1 MPSACFDAIFNV
13 STPWKHAEGMSLRY
27 GAVIFGGLTHPP
39 LCYGVTLFV
48 SAASPCVGVLV
59 LFSGLHLIGYVL
71 GPGVDVVGE
80 FGGVGQVYLHV
91 GAYA

>member
-1 MPSACFDAIFNV
+1 MPSACFDAVLNV
-13 STPWKHAEGMSLRY
+13 STCWKHAEGMSLRY
-27 GAVIFGGLTHPP
+27 GAVFCDLTHPP
-39 LCYGVTLFV
+39 LRYGVTLFV
-48 SAASPCVGVLV
+48 SAASPCVWGGLL

>member
-1 MPSACFDAIFNV
+1 MIRVRFKELIISV
-13 STPWKHAEGMSLRY
+13 
-27 GAVIFGGLTHPP
+27 LTLLWADVKYHVP
-39 LCYGVTLFV
+39 TLWCV
-48 SAASPCVGVLV
+48 ASPCVGVLV

>member
-1 MPSACFDAIFNV
+1 MPSACFDAIRNV

-27 GAVIFGGLTHPP
+27 GAVIFGGLTYPP
-39 LCYGVTLFV
+39 PYVMVRCIAV
-48 SAASPCVGVLV
+48 CVGGRLS
-59 LFSGLHLIGYVL
+59 LFSGLHLFGYIL

-80 FGGVGQVYLHV
+80 FGGVGQVYFHI

>member
-1 MPSACFDAIFNV
+1 MLFKKLDFFSAL
-13 STPWKHAEGMSLRY
+13 AEGMSLRY

-39 LCYGVTLFV
+39 PLRYDALHR
-48 SAASPCVGVLV
+48 CVWGELV
-59 LFSGLHLIGYVL
+59 LFSVLHLFGYVL

-80 FGGVGQVYLHV
+80 FGGVGQVYFHI

>member
-1 MPSACFDAIFNV
+1 MIRVRFKELIISV
-13 STPWKHAEGMSLRY
+13 
-27 GAVIFGGLTHPP
+27 LTLLWADVKYHVP
-39 LCYGVTLFV
+39 TLWCV
-48 SAASPCVGVLV
+48 ASPCVWGGLV